1 MRTERS
7 RRGQAMIEM
16 AIGMLVFALIL
27 GGLLA
32 FGAIIPESMRLQTMV
47 RRMAGYEAQGNASG
61 SVDGSPLPTLRHVL
75 TEPEIQP
82 VTTTGFFTDAS
93 ARPLEFRTQSLNFSV
108 DLEPGTAEWIWGGE
122 TTFRGLE
129 ECHMPV
135 MKIPEFAAKGVVP

>member
-1 MRTERS
+1 MRTEAS

-93 ARPLEFRTQSLNFSV
+93 ARPLEYRSQALNFSV
-108 DLEPGTAEWIWGGE
+108 DIEQGTADWIWGGE
-122 TTFRGLE
+122 TTFRGQE
-129 ECHMPV
+129 ECHMPI

>member
-1 MRTERS
+1 MRTEAS

-93 ARPLEFRTQSLNFSV
+93 ARPQISPITSV
-108 DLEPGTAEWIWGGE
+108 NKNVHA
-122 TTFRGLE
+122 
-129 ECHMPV
+129 
-135 MKIPEFAAKGVVP
+135 

>member
-1 MRTERS
+1 MRTEDS

-93 ARPLEFRTQSLNFSV
+93 ARPLEYRSQALNFSV
-108 DLEPGTAEWIWGGE
+108 DIEQGTADWIGGGE
-122 TTFRGLE
+122 TTFRGQE
-129 ECHMPV
+129 ECHMPI
-135 MKIPEFAAKGVVP
+135 MKIPEFAAEGVVK